1 MKILI
6 PQTRGSSETFW
17 CNNKQISQPGL
28 NKDVS
33 ELDFT
38 NFYSQKSFR
47 KVERQFESR
56 CEMKKL
62 SIATLMFMAGF
73 ALTGCVVSGPE
84 STLPA
89 VVEPQQLGPQGNWI
103 GTDGVAISTFGNG
116 LFTSYAADTGARLA
130 EGSYSVSNGNLVQ
143 LTLRSLVRGTT
154 SQVNCL
160 QVQQQQLNCTAAS
173 GSQFSLVRTSRT
185 PPPPALPA
193 VTSVAPPKI
202 QG

>member
-1 MKILI
+1 M
-6 PQTRGSSETFW
+6 T
-17 CNNKQISQPGL
+17 
-28 NKDVS
+28 
-33 ELDFT
+33 
-38 NFYSQKSFR
+38 
-47 KVERQFESR
+47 
-56 CEMKKL
+56 KL
-62 SIATLMFMAGF
+62 SAALCVVLAGL
-73 ALTGCVVSGPE
+73 ALTGCEISGPV
-84 STLPA
+84 STLPDPIQ
-89 VVEPQQLGPQGNWI
+89 PQQLGPQGNWI

-130 EGSYSVSNGNLVQ
+130 EGSYSVANGNLVQ

-193 VTSVAPPKI
+193 VSGVITPPKI

>member
-1 MKILI
+1 
-6 PQTRGSSETFW
+6 
-17 CNNKQISQPGL
+17 
-28 NKDVS
+28 
-33 ELDFT
+33 
-38 NFYSQKSFR
+38 
-47 KVERQFESR
+47 
-56 CEMKKL
+56 MKKL
-62 SIATLMFMAGF
+62 LIAPAILWAAL
-73 ALTGCVVSGPE
+73 ALTGCVASGTD
-84 STLPA
+84 SSLPSIT
-89 VVEPQQLGPQGNWI
+89 EPQQLGPQGNWI

-130 EGSYSVSNGNLVQ
+130 EGNYSVSNGNLVQ

-173 GSQFSLVRTSRT
+173 GSQFSLVRTTRT

-193 VTSVAPPKI
+193 VTGITQPKI

>member
-1 MKILI
+1 MSKI
-6 PQTRGSSETFW
+6 RGSSETFW
-17 CNNKQISQPGL
+17 CNNKQISVPDL

-38 NFYSQKSFR
+38 NFYSHKSFR
-47 KVERQFESR
+47 NLERQFKSR

-62 SIATLMFMAGF
+62 SIAASVVLAGL
-73 ALTGCVVSGPE
+73 ALTGCVVSG
-84 STLPA
+84 SDSSLPA
-89 VVEPQQLGPQGNWI
+89 IVEPQQLGPQGNWI

-130 EGSYSVSNGNLVQ
+130 EGNYTVTNGNLVN

-193 VTSVAPPKI
+193 VTSITPPRI

>member
-1 MKILI
+1 M
-6 PQTRGSSETFW
+6 T
-17 CNNKQISQPGL
+17 
-28 NKDVS
+28 
-33 ELDFT
+33 
-38 NFYSQKSFR
+38 
-47 KVERQFESR
+47 
-56 CEMKKL
+56 KL
-62 SIATLMFMAGF
+62 SSASLIVLAGL
-73 ALTGCVVSGPE
+73 ALTGCVVSGPVE
-84 STLPA
+84 TLPD

-130 EGSYSVSNGNLVQ
+130 EGSYSVSNGNLIN

-173 GSQFSLVRTSRT
+173 GAQFSLVRTTRT

-193 VTSVAPPKI
+193 VTSTGKTPKV

>member
-1 MKILI
+1 MRI
-6 PQTRGSSETFW
+6 
-17 CNNKQISQPGL
+17 ISATIGL
-28 NKDVS
+28 VLAS
-33 ELDFT
+33 L
-38 NFYSQKSFR
+38 
-47 KVERQFESR
+47 
-56 CEMKKL
+56 
-62 SIATLMFMAGF
+62 
-73 ALTGCVVSGPE
+73 ALTGCEISGPV
-84 STLPA
+84 STLPTPIQ
-89 VVEPQQLGPQGNWI
+89 PQQLGPQGNWI

-130 EGSYSVSNGNLVQ
+130 EGSYSVTNGNLVN

-193 VTSVAPPKI
+193 VTGVLSPPRI

>member
-1 MKILI
+1 MRTL
-6 PQTRGSSETFW
+6 SSAF
-17 CNNKQISQPGL
+17 GL
-28 NKDVS
+28 V
-33 ELDFT
+33 L
-38 NFYSQKSFR
+38 
-47 KVERQFESR
+47 
-56 CEMKKL
+56 
-62 SIATLMFMAGF
+62 AGF
-73 ALTGCVVSGPE
+73 ALTGCVVSGPD
-84 STLPA
+84 STLPTLT
-89 VVEPQQLGPQGNWI
+89 EPQQLGPQGNWI

-130 EGSYSVSNGNLVQ
+130 EGSYSVTNGNLVN

-160 QVQQQQLNCTAAS
+160 QVEQKQLNCTAAS

-193 VTSVAPPKI
+193 VSGVLTPPKV

>member
-1 MKILI
+1 M
-6 PQTRGSSETFW
+6 T
-17 CNNKQISQPGL
+17 
-28 NKDVS
+28 
-33 ELDFT
+33 
-38 NFYSQKSFR
+38 
-47 KVERQFESR
+47 
-56 CEMKKL
+56 KL
-62 SIATLMFMAGF
+62 STVFCV
-73 ALTGCVVSGPE
+73 ALTGLALAGCEISGPG

-89 VVEPQQLGPQGNWI
+89 PIQPQLIGPQGNWI

-130 EGSYSVSNGNLVQ
+130 EGNYNVTSGNLVQ

-173 GSQFSLVRTSRT
+173 GSQFTLVRTNRT

-193 VTSVAPPKI
+193 VTSVLTPPKL

>member
-1 MKILI
+1 
-6 PQTRGSSETFW
+6 
-17 CNNKQISQPGL
+17 
-28 NKDVS
+28 
-33 ELDFT
+33 
-38 NFYSQKSFR
+38 
-47 KVERQFESR
+47 
-56 CEMKKL
+56 MKK
-62 SIATLMFMAGF
+62 IKATIWVALAGL
-73 ALTGCVVSGPE
+73 ALAGCEISTGPV

-89 VVEPQQLGPQGNWI
+89 PVQPQQLGPQGNWI

-116 LFTSYAADTGARLA
+116 FFTTYASDTGARLA
-130 EGSYSVSNGNLVQ
+130 EGTYSVANGNLVQ

-173 GSQFSLVRTSRT
+173 GSQFSLVRTNRT

-193 VTSVAPPKI
+193 VSGAVTPPKI